1 MSYRLSSSSGA
12 SISGTAGR
20 KNLTKPK
27 STIKANEKNIIQE
40 SNLLESLQ
48 PIYTTTGTN
57 RSDRQ
62 QNRSLFQ
69 SNENKVVYLLFRL
82 TIKKILSTYFKMYI

>member
-1 MSYRLSSSSGA
+1 MSSRVSSSSGA
-12 SISGTAGR
+12 SISGIAGR

-27 STIKANEKNIIQE
+27 STVKAKEKNIIQE
-40 SNLLESLQ
+40 SNILESLQ

-62 QNRSLFQ
+62 KNRSLFQ

-82 TIKKILSTYFKMYI
+82 KNKEDIEYIF